1 MKKITVYD
9 FDKTLTKKDTLL
21 GFFLFN
27 EERSLLLNIKKMRYF
42 IFMVLTKFKFISNTR
57 LKEFG
62 IKLFLS
68 NLTTKELE
76 YKYDNYK
83 NEIEYNF
90 LFEKTDFSLNE
101 IYIVSAS
108 FEEYLKPIFPA
119 NVKIIASKLKYED
132 SKVVGLEFNCYE
144 KDKITALK
152 KVSINKIDTFYTDS
166 ISDLPL
172 VNISEKTVL
181 IKSEKQI
188 ICRNSEEFIK
198 EIKN

>member
-90 LFEKTDFSLNE
+90 LFKKTDFSLNE

-132 SKVVGLEFNCYE
+132 SKVVGQEFNCYE